1 MKLPPALLVAGTD
14 AHRRRVFVRDF
25 TAKCIAAGYATQPVD
40 GADRGALQSIMGT
53 VGVLFPNPTLVVVTR
68 PEKAHPD
75 DVAEHLREPNPLLTL
90 LLISEEDKPA
100 GGVLDGFPPAQTK
113 TFPLPPFYKL
123 DEYAAD
129 YARECAKARGVDLP
143 DALARAMVKRV
154 GNDLGV
160 VSYEV
165 DKAAHLARAMGVPVI
180 EPAHLKGTI
189 APLTELDGTTV
200 VDAIGTKDLTAMT
213 DELYRYKSSKKG
225 DPTVELC
232 GLVLTPA
239 VFRWLQAATLHARG
253 WSLSAASGRVGMSPW
268 YWEKKVIPPSM
279 KWGIHGCRRL
289 LSSIS
294 KAQSSVFDGHIR
306 PWVVLESGI
315 IMAARDI

>member
-68 PEKAHPD
+68 PEKVHPD

-90 LLISEEDKPA
+90 LLITEEDKPA

-180 EPAHLKGTI
+180 EPAHLKGTL

-200 VDAIGTKDLTAMT
+200 VDALATRNARVLS
-213 DELYRYKSSKKG
+213 DELARYKNSKKG
-225 DPTVELC
+225 DPTIELC
-232 GLVLTPA
+232 GRTITPA

-253 WSLSAASGRVGMSPW
+253 WSIPAAAGRVGASPW
-268 YWEKKVIPPSM
+268 YWEHKVLPVART
-279 KWGIHGCRRL
+279 WGVDGCREI
-289 LSSIS
+289 LSVVAR
-294 KAQSSVFDGHIR
+294 AQSAVFDGAVR
-306 PWVVLESGI
+306 PWTLLESGLLRI
-315 IMAARDI
+315 AR